1 MRCLSC
7 ENLSFNAI
15 CKRCKSTLFTPDIKH
30 RVLGSLDVYSFY
42 SYHDIEDFIQ
52 SKYYP
57 VGYRVYRELAK
68 ITTKEFIKEFTQSL
82 TDKIYIV
89 GVDEHVKYGYSSV
102 SILMRSM
109 KTKYSVPIYGKLIA
123 QNRVNYAGKNLEFR
137 LSNPRNFKYY
147 GKSNITVI
155 LVDDI
160 ITTGTTLQEAYNVL
174 ISHNVTVLFALT
186 LSDVEY

>member
-7 ENLSFNAI
+7 ENLSFFAI
-15 CKRCKSTLFTPDIKH
+15 CQRCKSTLFLPNIRKKIIGDLQ
-30 RVLGSLDVYSFY
+30 VFSFY
-42 SYHDIEDFIQ
+42 KYQDIEIFIK

-57 VGYRVYRELAK
+57 MGYRIYQELSK
-68 ITTKEFIKEFTQSL
+68 ITTKEFIKEFTKYL
-82 TDKIYIV
+82 TKKIYII
-89 GVDEHVKYGYSSV
+89 GVDEHVEYGYSNI

-109 KTKYSVPIYGKLIA
+109 KTDLSIPLYGKLIA
-123 QNRVNYAGKNLEFR
+123 QNRINYAGQNLEFR
-137 LSNPRNFKYY
+137 LSNPRDLRYY
-147 GKSNITVI
+147 GKDYITVI